1 MAVSYRG
8 RSHLSKGYSNTLFM
22 PVNKMNF
29 TDALIKAY
37 FNIAYNRVYDLVTAQ
52 LSLYRR
58 LQENCVNR
66 LELKNND
73 QVLCVGVGTGNE
85 VSQILQING
94 NVSVTGV
101 DYSITALKKTNK
113 KAIKLG
119 NKVDLLLMD
128 ARRLE
133 FATDSF
139 DKVICIHVMDF
150 IEENREVTN
159 EILRVLKNEGQF
171 VITYP
176 SDKEGRRLGIN
187 LVKDIIRNNI
197 SSSKHQFRAILKS
210 FAQMT
215 VGLVYIPL
223 LLRPNK
229 KSYSRGELETM
240 ITQLTSGKFYI
251 EEDSLY
257 QDFLVCGKKQNAGG
271 QSNAF
276 QG

>member
-1 MAVSYRG
+1 M
-8 RSHLSKGYSNTLFM
+8 
-22 PVNKMNF
+22 NKMSF
-29 TDALIKAY
+29 TEKLIQTY
-37 FNIAYNRVYDLVTAQ
+37 FNIAYNQVYDLITAQ

-73 QVLCVGVGTGNE
+73 KVLCVGVGTGNE
-85 VSQILQING
+85 VSQILQINCSV
-94 NVSVTGV
+94 NVTGV
-101 DYSITALKKTNK
+101 DYSITALKKTKK

-133 FATDSF
+133 FSTDSF
-139 DKVICIHVMDF
+139 DKIICIHVMDF
-150 IEENREVTN
+150 IEETREATN

-176 SDKEGRRLGIN
+176 SDKEGGRLGIN
-187 LVKDIIRNNI
+187 LMKDILRNNI

-229 KSYSRGELETM
+229 KSYSRSELETM
-240 ITQLTSGKFYI
+240 ITELTSGKFYI